1 MKFLVSCGVTLI
13 LVLVILPASLTLS
26 RPKRKSASMS
36 HTEWIGSVLR
46 EINTIKVGMKKNDL
60 LKDFVPDGGLAS
72 GWTFQYRD
80 CPYIK
85 VDVEFEG
92 DTIMKLSRPY
102 LANPTLD

>member
-13 LVLVILPASLTLS
+13 VILVILPAPLS
-26 RPKRKSASMS
+26 GQKRKAASMN

-46 EINTIKVGMKKNDL
+46 EIKTIKVGMKKKDL
-60 LKDFVPDGGLAS
+60 LKNFVPDGGLGS
-72 GWTFQYRD
+72 GRTFLYQD
-80 CPYIK
+80 CHYIK

-92 DTIMKLSRPY
+92 DTIMKLSDPY